1 MSDFTSNR
9 RQFIRTASLGLAAA
23 PFLSVTSCQAANL
36 TIAQVIEQIIAQIPG
51 GKRAETVDTLKIG
64 DPKWAVK
71 GIATT
76 FMATIP
82 VIEKAAAAGLNFIIT
97 HEPTFYNHL
106 DETDW
111 LADDPVYQHKKALL
125 EKHQIAVWRFHD
137 YWHRYEPD
145 GILTGFL
152 QKVGWEAKQ
161 DPTNNLICQIDA
173 EPLEALA
180 SGLAERLSLS
190 RTFYIGDPTLSCA
203 RVGVMPGSWGKDP
216 HIELLREDIDVLV
229 IGECNEWETSEY
241 VRDAAAAGIKKGL
254 IILGHAE
261 SEEPGMAYCRDWLN
275 EMFPKLEIVHV
286 PAGDAFSPA
295 V

>member
-1 MSDFTSNR
+1 MSLSASNR
-9 RQFIRTASLGLAAA
+9 RQFIRTTALGLASA
-23 PFLSVTSCQAANL
+23 PFLSITSCQAASLN
-36 TIAQVIEQIIAQIPG
+36 IGQVIEQIIAQIPG
-51 GKRAETVDTLKIG
+51 GKRSETVDTIKIG
-64 DPKWAVK
+64 DPNWQVK

-76 FMATIP
+76 FMATVS
-82 VIEKAAAAGLNFIIT
+82 VIEKAAAAGVNFIIT

-111 LADDPVYQHKKALL
+111 LTDDPVYLHKKALL

-152 QKVGWEAKQ
+152 QAVNWEGKQ
-161 DPTNNLICQIDA
+161 DPTDNLICEI
-173 EPLEALA
+173 EPQSLSSLA
-180 SGLAERLSLS
+180 SGLAERLDLK
-190 RTFYIGDPTLSCA
+190 RTFYIGDADLSCA

-216 HIELLREDIDVLV
+216 HIELLRKDIDVLV

-241 VRDAAAAGIKKGL
+241 VRDAAAVGLKKGL

-261 SEEPGMAYCRDWLN
+261 SEEPGMAYCRDWLAA
-275 EMFPKLEIVHV
+275 MFPKLEIVHL
-286 PAGDAFSPA
+286 PAGDAFTP
-295 V
+295 VI